1 MLSGPLESE
10 GIVPENSARNV
21 PNSGPRFDDLRVAI
35 VHYWFV
41 NRRGGERVVEALCDL
56 FPQADLFALVAD
68 RNALSPTLR
77 KHKLTTS
84 FLQRIPGR
92 ARLHRHL
99 LPLYPLAVEQFD
111 LRGYDLVISSE
122 SGPAKGVLTSPET
135 CHICYCHT
143 PMRYLWD
150 FYHEYKNRS
159 GLGWARKAIFALT
172 AHYARMWDQASA
184 ARVDYFA
191 ANSRNVARRIR
202 KFYRRDADV
211 IHPPVEMTDFQ
222 ITNCPEDYYL
232 VVGQLVNYKR
242 MDLAIQACNGLRRR
256 LRIVGTGE
264 EYKRLKRIAGRT
276 VEFLGTLSDEEVRE
290 QYAGCRALLF
300 PGEEDFG
307 MVPVEAQACGRPVIA
322 FGKGG
327 ARETVIGAFDAE
339 PAVPERATG
348 IFFDQQTIGSV
359 SEVILRFESF
369 EHRFSPQFIRA
380 NAERFGKDKF
390 ADKMS
395 RFVAGK
401 LEEHRRLSECA
412 KHEKPHAAVRVAV

>member
-1 MLSGPLESE
+1 MA
-10 GIVPENSARNV
+10 ENPARNV
-21 PNSGPRFDDLRVAI
+21 LNRSSHFDDLRVAI

-41 NRRGGERVVEALCDL
+41 NRRGGERVVEALCEL

-68 RNALSPTLR
+68 RNALSPALR

-84 FLQRIPGR
+84 FLQRVPGR
-92 ARLHRHL
+92 VRLHRHL
-99 LPLYPLAVEQFD
+99 LPLYPMAVEQFD

-122 SGPAKGVLTSPET
+122 SGPTKGVLTGPET
-135 CHICYCHT
+135 VHICYCHT

-159 GLGWARKAIFALT
+159 GLGWTRKAIFALT
-172 AHYARMWDQASA
+172 AHYIRMWDQASA
-184 ARVDYFA
+184 ARVDYFV
-191 ANSRNVARRIR
+191 ANSENVARRIR
-202 KFYRRDADV
+202 KLYRREAEV
-211 IHPPVEMTDFQ
+211 THPPVEMGDFKSA
-222 ITNCPEDYYL
+222 NRHGDYYL

-242 MDLAIQACNGLRRR
+242 VDLAIEACNKLGRR

-264 EYKRLKRIAGRT
+264 EYKRLKRMAGPT

-327 ARETVIGAFDAE
+327 ARETVAGLDDEAA
-339 PAVPERATG
+339 AASPERATG
-348 IFFDQQTIGSV
+348 IFFDRQTTDLLI
-359 SEVILRFESF
+359 EAMLRFETF
-369 EHRFSPQFIRA
+369 AHRFSPEFIRA
-380 NAERFGKDKF
+380 NAEKF
-390 ADKMS
+390 SKEKFVEKMS
-395 RFVAGK
+395 RFVRAK
-401 LEEHRRLSECA
+401 LEEHHRLSVCIEE
-412 KHEKPHAAVRVAV
+412 EKQRAAVRVAV